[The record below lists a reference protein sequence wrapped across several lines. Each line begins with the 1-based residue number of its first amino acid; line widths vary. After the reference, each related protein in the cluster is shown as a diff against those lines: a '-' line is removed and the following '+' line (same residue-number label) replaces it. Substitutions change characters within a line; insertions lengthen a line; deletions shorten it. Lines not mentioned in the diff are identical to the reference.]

1 MPIVRLVSWLSQS
14 HSLAYLHKYVYI
26 AGMQFSWDEAKR
38 QVNLRKHGLDFADA
52 SAVFEGTTFTFEDD
66 RFDYGEQ
73 RFITLGLLHGRVVI
87 IAHTEH
93 NDEIRMI
100 SMREGTKREQ
110 ILYFRRFT
118 S

>member
-1 MPIVRLVSWLSQS
+1 M
-14 HSLAYLHKYVYI
+14 
-26 AGMQFSWDEAKR
+26 
-38 QVNLRKHGLDFADA
+38 
-52 SAVFEGTTFTFEDD
+52 
-66 RFDYGEQ
+66 
-73 RFITLGLLHGRVVI
+73 LGLLHGRVVI

-118 S
+118 G

>member
-1 MPIVRLVSWLSQS
+1 
-14 HSLAYLHKYVYI
+14 VYI
-26 AGMQFSWDEAKR
+26 AGVQFSWDEVKR

-52 SAVFEGTTFTFEDD
+52 SAVFAGTTFTYEND
-66 RFDYGEQ
+66 RFDYREQ

-93 NDEIRMI
+93 NDEVRMI

-118 S
+118 G